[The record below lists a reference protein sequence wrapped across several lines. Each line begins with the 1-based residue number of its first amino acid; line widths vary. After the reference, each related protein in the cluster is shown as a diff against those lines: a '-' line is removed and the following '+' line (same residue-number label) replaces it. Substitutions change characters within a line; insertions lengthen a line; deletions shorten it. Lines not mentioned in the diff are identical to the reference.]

1 VTRLGDQPTYSP
13 FECPQLCGAQKRY
26 ACTPS
31 WAIGPYIFHNA
42 NSVTLSEAFVKSF
55 SSRRAA
61 GQPLLLSYTPRNWLC
76 SSIFLFLML
85 ALVGIVGL
93 VMLASFV
100 EAAGHLAQTVDDVL
114 FLHGVCPAVAIR
126 RQKGDRAGL
135 DGQGQ
140 HHALS
145 REGSPEHKTL
155 YHKQR
160 APLSQKLFSEAGHAG
175 RRVRRPP
182 GRCAMLRK
190 TAFWPLPVWYAI

>member
-1 VTRLGDQPTYSP
+1 MP
-13 FECPQLCGAQKRY
+13 
-26 ACTPS
+26 
-31 WAIGPYIFHNA
+31 
-42 NSVTLSEAFVKSF
+42 
-55 SSRRAA
+55 
-61 GQPLLLSYTPRNWLC
+61 
-76 SSIFLFLML
+76 
-85 ALVGIVGL
+85 
-93 VMLASFV
+93 ASFV
-100 EAAGHLAQTVDDVL
+100 EAAGHLAQTVNDVL

-135 DGQGQ
+135 DGQVQ

-155 YHKQR
+155 YHKQS

-190 TAFWPLPVWYAI
+190 TAFWPLPVWYALRPGRTREKTVRTIQQNRHFRRKGGRGACLGRGEWYIIKIF